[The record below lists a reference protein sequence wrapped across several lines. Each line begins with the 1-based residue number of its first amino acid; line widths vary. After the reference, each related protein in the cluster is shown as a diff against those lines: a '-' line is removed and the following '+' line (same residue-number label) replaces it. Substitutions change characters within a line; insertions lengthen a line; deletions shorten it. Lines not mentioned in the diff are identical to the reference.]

1 MSSVSS
7 TANACPW
14 ISIKSGGCCLKKWN
28 TGGLDVA
35 PFAKLLGCLAVVA
48 V

>member
-1 MSSVSS
+1 MNFVSS
-7 TANACPW
+7 AANACPW
-14 ISIKSGGCCLKKWN
+14 INIKSGGCCLKKWN